1 MNRSIPAALLL
12 CTLAACAPAR
22 SVDDQQMAQ
31 ANAAADIN
39 SMKSKQQETRMRL
52 EELEGRLGERGDA
65 NSLQD
70 LNARVSRLEETVARI
85 AATLGVDTGARA
97 PSAPPQGG
105 YPASGYPSGAPATP
119 PSGAYQGGPSGT
131 YQGGQAGASQGGP
144 SGAPSGGSRYP
155 DAYQGGYTAPSGN
168 QGYRSGSPA
177 YDADDED
184 RPPNLPPT
192 SGRSQSYG
200 GEPTSTDPAEA
211 VYNMA
216 MESFN
221 QRDYDRA
228 NSLYSEL
235 LKSYPNSKQASG
247 ALFWQAEISFQQG
260 DFARAALLCQDL
272 IQKYPSSAMVPA
284 AMLKQGLAFRRLGK
298 NPAAKILFQDVVK
311 RYPNSPEARSA
322 QIQLREIQ

>member
-1 MNRSIPAALLL
+1 MNRIIPAALLL
-12 CTLAACAPAR
+12 CALAACAPAR

-39 SMKSKQQETRMRL
+39 AIKSKQQETRMRL
-52 EELEGRLGERGDA
+52 EELEGRLGDRGDA
-65 NSLQD
+65 NTLQD

-97 PSAPPQGG
+97 PSAPLQGG
-105 YPASGYPSGAPATP
+105 YPASGYPSSGYPSGPPSAP
-119 PSGAYQGGPSGT
+119 PSGAYQGGPSGA
-131 YQGGQAGASQGGP
+131 YQGGP
-144 SGAPSGGSRYP
+144 SGAPSGGRYP
-155 DAYQGGYTAPSGN
+155 DTYQGGYVAPSGS
-168 QGYRSGSPA
+168 QGYGSGSPA

-184 RPPNLPPT
+184 RPPSLPPT
-192 SGRSQSYG
+192 SGRSPSYG
-200 GEPTSTDPAEA
+200 GEPSSTDPAEA

-235 LKSYPNSKQASG
+235 LKSYPNSKQAPG

-260 DFARAALLCQDL
+260 DFARSALLCQDL
-272 IQKYPSSAMVPA
+272 IQKYPSSNMVPA

-311 RYPNSPEARSA
+311 RFPNSPEARSA
-322 QIQLREIQ
+322 QIQLREIK

>member
-1 MNRSIPAALLL
+1 MNRSIPAVLLL
-12 CTLAACAPAR
+12 CALAACAPAR

-39 SMKSKQQETRMRL
+39 AIKSKQQETRMRL
-52 EELEGRLGERGDA
+52 EELEGRLGDRGDA

-105 YPASGYPSGAPATP
+105 YPASGYPSGPSSTP
-119 PSGAYQGGPSGT
+119 PSGAYQGGPSGA
-131 YQGGQAGASQGGP
+131 YQGGP
-144 SGAPSGGSRYP
+144 SGVPSGGRYP
-155 DAYQGGYTAPSGN
+155 DAYQGGYVAPSGN
-168 QGYRSGSPA
+168 QGYSSGSPA
-177 YDADDED
+177 YDPDDED
-184 RPPNLPPT
+184 RPPNLPPV
-192 SGRSQSYG
+192 SGRSQQASAPGRYQ
-200 GEPTSTDPAEA
+200 EPSTTDPAEA

-235 LKSYPNSKQASG
+235 LKSYPNSRQAPG
-247 ALFWQAEISFQQG
+247 ALFWQAEINFQQG
-260 DFARAALLCQDL
+260 DFARSALLCQDL
-272 IQKYPSSAMVPA
+272 IQKYPNSNMVPA
-284 AMLKQGLAFRRLGK
+284 AMLKQGLAFRKLNK

-322 QIQLREIQ
+322 QIQLREIK